1 MPFPIPFPTF
11 QPAMRLIVAITKD
24 FPAVVTTDIDH
35 QYINGAII
43 RLYVYP
49 ENGMTQANQLAGA
62 IEVVTPTTFKISIN
76 THEFDTFIVPG
87 VPTANNTQAC
97 CVPVGEVSST
107 LKSATRNAIPY

>member
-35 QYINGAII
+35 QYIDGAIV

-49 ENGMTQANQLAGA
+49 QNGGAGANQLSGA
-62 IEVVTPTTFKISIN
+62 IEVTSPTTFKISIN
-76 THEFDTFIVPG
+76 TREFDTFIVPG

-107 LKSATRNAIPY
+107 LKSATRNVLPY